1 MHRSAERPQFVGRT
15 GSANPFEGVAVE
27 RYCAPRFVD
36 IDEDGDLDLVTGEE
50 KGGLTVYENK
60 ASSVV
65 APVVVEIAGAASPL
79 GFVDVDVHA
88 SAAAYSTPT
97 LVDYD
102 GDNDLDVVVGHN
114 MLYDIDGDDQTS
126 IGEYEAAA
134 SAPTFFFYENVGS
147 SVAPAFV
154 QKTGS
159 DPFAFV
165 DAYHSSAAS
174 FGDMD
179 KDGDLDLVV
188 GDDMGS
194 ILYYENVGL
203 TAADYV
209 ARQGSANPFEFLRI
223 GFVESLKLALGD
235 LDGDGA
241 APRCLSRDPDCATA
255 TNVAPSQATSTWWW
269 GSMDLNILKMQLLS
283 RDISNKTDLPGSM
296 K

>member
-15 GSANPFEGVAVE
+15 GSANP
-27 RYCAPRFVD
+27 RFVD
-36 IDEDGDLDLVTGEE
+36 IDGDGDLDLVTGEA

-88 SAAAYSTPT
+88 SAAACSTPT

-114 MLYDIDGDDQTS
+114 MLYDIDGDDQIS
-126 IGEYEAAA
+126 IAEYEAAD

-154 QKTGS
+154 RKTGS

-165 DAYHSSAAS
+165 DAYSLSAAS

-188 GDDMGS
+188 GDSVGS

-209 ARQGSANPFEFLRI
+209 ARQGYANPLFF
-223 GFVESLKLALGD
+223 
-235 LDGDGA
+235 
-241 APRCLSRDPDCATA
+241 
-255 TNVAPSQATSTWWW
+255 
-269 GSMDLNILKMQLLS
+269 
-283 RDISNKTDLPGSM
+283 
-296 K
+296 